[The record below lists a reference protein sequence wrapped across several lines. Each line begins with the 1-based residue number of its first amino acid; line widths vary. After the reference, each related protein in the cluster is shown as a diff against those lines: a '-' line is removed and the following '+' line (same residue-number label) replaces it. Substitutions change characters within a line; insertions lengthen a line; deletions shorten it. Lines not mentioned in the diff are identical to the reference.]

1 MPDFNRLIMFRVT
14 MKNKTLTSV
23 FLSSL
28 FLTACG
34 GGGDNANNG
43 NSFQG
48 KERLDYSKPENLEL
62 IYAPIINLSSINEN
76 QLIDTITLAES
87 IFYLVQNEQST
98 SYKASCQNKD
108 GTISRNNHSVT
119 LNKCYLQIIEDNK
132 AHLILEKPLLI
143 SGTIST
149 RGYWFQNNF
158 KIDTTLNQF
167 KVEVDNETTT
177 YNGSKSSQAY
187 DPSIYPFKYDISQM
201 DFTWSDKKY
210 TEVYKLTNYSFEP
223 WSTGSITKGRL
234 VGINNNK
241 EFSVNF
247 DNQIK
252 FGSVDDALAFYP
264 SFAEI
269 FIEDTNNNKNSI
281 NITRTTDYKALMR
294 AYANGTTVTGFPKVV
309 AWEELNY

>member
-1 MPDFNRLIMFRVT
+1 MSDFNRLIMFRVT

-34 GGGDNANNG
+34 GEGDNANNG

-48 KERLDYSKPENLEL
+48 KEKLDYSKPENLEL

-87 IFYLVQNEQST
+87 IFYLVKNEQST

-119 LNKCYLQIIEDNK
+119 LNNCYLQVIEDNK

-177 YNGSKSSQAY
+177 YNGNKSSQAY
-187 DPSIYPFKYDISQM
+187 DPNIYPFKYDISQM
-201 DFTWSDKKY
+201 DFTWSDKKHIE
-210 TEVYKLTNYSFEP
+210 TYKLTNYSFEP

-252 FGSVDDALAFYP
+252 FRSVEDALAFYP

-294 AYANGTTVTGFPKVV
+294 AYANGVTVTGFPKVV